1 MLQNASQVFRS
12 HSQGK
17 KARVTLKSTKR
28 SENTS
33 RFWKPFK
40 MQAQNGQICF
50 GQPLKKIKERKISKT
65 KQRLSKDKQE
75 KH

>member
-1 MLQNASQVFRS
+1 
-12 HSQGK
+12 
-17 KARVTLKSTKR
+17 
-28 SENTS
+28 
-33 RFWKPFK
+33 